1 MEKDIAKSVAK
12 NATKE
17 VINEV
22 KKSLTNNPKKIWLGN
37 ICITI
42 KPKKIGGWNEKWNK
56 NLKA

>member
-22 KKSLTNNPKKIWLGN
+22 KKSLRNNPKKIWLGN

-42 KPKKIGGWNEKWNK
+42 KPKK
-56 NLKA
+56 

>member
-17 VINEV
+17 LVHEV
-22 KKSLTNNPKKIWLGN
+22 KKSLTNHTKKIWLGN

-42 KPKKIGGWNEKWNK
+42 KPKK
-56 NLKA
+56 